1 MKHYILFTLLLLLP
15 LFGESQISY
24 RIDSIVG
31 GKFTITET
39 QQRNNGLTAIN
50 PEPVEYDSAA
60 LINYLIRRTEEA
72 YREAANNQH
81 RLWVAEREGK
91 QLQGLLEGFV
101 DTSYFA
107 NRQDVYAPAFVVNNA
122 SVPNLRLRV
131 GATWYWLKGFISN
144 DLFRVERVGQDGT
157 LSNPRDLAVA
167 YFLSNKTIRIQPL
180 DPTGE
185 TIFVYYD
192 PDSSDNL
199 RDVYRGTMI
208 DGTLLSL
215 LHYKTR

>member
-1 MKHYILFTLLLLLP
+1 MKHYILLMLLLLP
-15 LFGESQISY
+15 FFGESQITYS
-24 RIDSIVG
+24 IDTITG

-50 PEPVEYDSAA
+50 PEAVEYDSTA
-60 LINYLIRRTEEA
+60 LVNYLIRRTEEA

-91 QLQGLLEGFV
+91 QLQSLLEGFV

-107 NRQDVYAPAFVVNNA
+107 NRQDAYAARFVTRNDT
-122 SVPNLRLRV
+122 VPNLRLRV
-131 GATWYWLKGFISN
+131 GGTWYWLKGFISN
-144 DLFRVERVGQDGT
+144 DLFRVERVEADGT
-157 LSNPRDLAVA
+157 LSSPRDLAVA

-180 DPTGE
+180 DPTEE
-185 TIFVYYD
+185 TIFLYYD

-199 RDVYRGTMI
+199 RDVYRGTMVN
-208 DGTLLSL
+208 GTLLSL